1 MTLKLGLQAGYWSSG
16 PPRDALDSIKLAES
30 LEFESFWTAEAYGS
44 DALTPLAWW
53 GASTERIKLGTAI
66 VQMSARTPSATAM
79 AALTLDH
86 LSNGRLLL
94 GIGASGPQVVE
105 GWYGQDYRRPL
116 ERTREYVEIM
126 RAIWKREQPVEFHG
140 NQYHLPFPGGT
151 GLGKPLKSTV
161 HPLRPDIP
169 VYLGAEGPKNV
180 ALSAEICD
188 GWLPLFFAPSQ
199 DDFYRSCLA
208 EGFARPGARHGFGT
222 FDVAATVSV
231 IVNDDIEAAADLLR
245 PMLAL
250 YMGGMGAR
258 GQNFH
263 FDVFAR
269 MGYED
274 VAVKVQDLYLA
285 GHKAEAI
292 AAIPTRLVEEV
303 ALIGPRGKV
312 AEELTRW
319 EDSCLTTL
327 LVSGPPPV
335 IRQVA
340 DIVRG

>member
-1 MTLKLGLQAGYWSSG
+1 MTLKLGLQTGYWSAG
-16 PPRDALDSIKLAES
+16 APAHALETVKLAES
-30 LEFESFWTAEAYGS
+30 MEFESFWTAEAYGS

-53 GASTERIKLGTAI
+53 GASTETIKLGTAI

-86 LSNGRLLL
+86 LSGGRVLL

-105 GWYGQDYRRPL
+105 GWYGQDYRKPL
-116 ERTREYVEIM
+116 ERTREYIEIM
-126 RAIWKREQPVEFHG
+126 RAIWKREKPVEFSG
-140 NQYHLPFPGGT
+140 NQYQLPYVGGT

-161 HPLRPDIP
+161 HPLRPSIP
-169 VYLGAEGPKNV
+169 IYLGAEGPKNV
-180 ALSAEICD
+180 ALSAELCD

-199 DDFYRSCLA
+199 DGFYRQCLN
-208 EGFARPGARHGFGT
+208 EGFARPGAHT
-222 FDVAATVSV
+222 TAENFDVAATVSV
-231 IVNDDIEAAADLLR
+231 VVNDDVEAAADMIR

-274 VAVKVQDLYLA
+274 VAVRVQDLYLQ
-285 GHKAEAI
+285 GKKAEAI
-292 AAIPTRLVEEV
+292 ASIPTRLVEEV
-303 ALIGPRGKV
+303 ALVGPASKIS
-312 AEELTRW
+312 EELTRW

-327 LVSGPPPV
+327 LVSGPPSLV
-335 IRQVA
+335 RQVA
-340 DIVRG
+340 EIVRG

>member
-1 MTLKLGLQAGYWSSG
+1 M
-16 PPRDALDSIKLAES
+16 
-30 LEFESFWTAEAYGS
+30 
-44 DALTPLAWW
+44 
-53 GASTERIKLGTAI
+53 
-66 VQMSARTPSATAM
+66 
-79 AALTLDH
+79 
-86 LSNGRLLL
+86 LL

-126 RAIWKREQPVEFHG
+126 RAIWRREKPVEFSG

-161 HPLRPDIP
+161 HPLRTDIP

-199 DDFYRSCLA
+199 DEFYRSCLA
-208 EGFARPGARHGFGT
+208 EGFSRPGARRTPDT

-231 IVNDDIEAAADLLR
+231 IVHDDVEAAADLIR

-274 VAVKVQDLYLA
+274 VAVKVQDLYLE
-285 GHKAEAI
+285 GRKAEAI

-312 AEELTRW
+312 QEELTRW

-327 LVSGPPPV
+327 LVSGPPAV

-340 DIVRG
+340 EIVRG